1 MQLILDNS
9 EKKEYFYN
17 ALCNGLSSLQ
27 HDFDIE
33 LSFEDADYVEARDYF
48 EYFTGNSPCFEDVL
62 MSILFDRNKTLTF
75 IDHNEFNNNV
85 HVITKDTVLER
96 VNNTPMKHLIDM
108 FNGHDDAT
116 TATVILQQVIFNEQI
131 YA

>member
-1 MQLILDNS
+1 MKLILNKS

-27 HDFDIE
+27 YEFNIE
-33 LSFEDADYVEARDYF
+33 LSFEDGDYVKALKILKENGDD
-48 EYFTGNSPCFEDVL
+48 PCFEDVL
-62 MSILFDRNKTLTF
+62 IGILFDVNGTLTF

-85 HVITKDTVLER
+85 YVITKNTVLER
-96 VNNTPMKHLIDM
+96 INSTPMQHLIDM
-108 FNGHDDAT
+108 FNEHDDAT